1 MHDLVRGS
9 TSRLVFERGD
19 WNAEMPDDLFQPNEL
34 AKGP

>member
-1 MHDLVRGS
+1 MRDLVRGS

-19 WNAEMPDDLFQPNEL
+19 WNAEIPDDLFQPNEL